1 MSGVRTRH
9 PERALAEH
17 SESSLTPGAGPVNFA
32 FGKEALL
39 TLYTTIRGPE
49 QQAVIDY
56 IFRDA
61 KRRNAGIF
69 TTSHVLAEVIG
80 TVRQKRSADAVETF
94 LRDIGASKTYVLHGA
109 RPWENPT
116 SGIGEK
122 AISERVRDLYITWDS
137 IDFKFHEGTLVLD
150 AVRLH
155 AERISEEVYVISFDG
170 RLTNLA
176 WNEGLNVLPTE
187 TSYRNDDI

>member
-9 PERALAEH
+9 PERALEDH
-17 SESSLTPGAGPVNFA
+17 SASHLTPRLGPVNFA

-56 IFRDA
+56 IFNDA
-61 KRRNAGIF
+61 KQRNAGIF
-69 TTSHVLAEVIG
+69 TTSHVLAEVVG

-94 LRDIGASKTYVLHGA
+94 LSDIEASKTYVLHGA
-109 RPWENPT
+109 RPWENPNR
-116 SGIGEK
+116 GIGEK
-122 AISERVRDLYITWDS
+122 VISERVRDLYTTWDQ

-150 AVRLH
+150 AVRLN
-155 AERISEEVYVISFDG
+155 AERPSEETYVISLDG
-170 RLTNLA
+170 KLTNLA

-187 TSYRNDDI
+187 TPHRNDDI